1 MYCKSSSGEPP
12 WSAFSLRE
20 RELHVKT
27 YKLLVPTVSTAV
39 ALSLF
44 VQPSAASPRPP
55 EIPTIPGATH
65 IIVPG
70 TDDRQGT
77 DQLPRMDGWF
87 EEGADVLLVDYSATL
102 GPFIGGL
109 LAPSYDESSTE
120 GILNTLT
127 VVRNT
132 DGPVI
137 IYGFSQGSKVAG
149 NVAALISQLGLKEGE
164 VEVVLMADP
173 RFPNTGTEPQLRK
186 NHPVFSWVLENFLGV
201 TPEESRDPADTGHI
215 PVTSV
220 AIIGD
225 PAASLETWYLN
236 PLGFLLNTPTGFMM
250 IHSDQSDEANY
261 GKLDDLDVLKTWTDG
276 NTTYVVYDA
285 PHPVALFLRHY
296 GIPVD
301 ERGERFWELVA
312 PRTVP
317 GQDPAKAPSLA
328 KIVNWIDTELKG
340 GPTESQSEPTPPPA
354 TTPQAAESDSIV
366 VEAAPTAT
374 ETDSEPGSSL
384 VAPEENVETEIE
396 SAPAVESISDAV
408 NIPEVITEED
418 APAQPDTDTS
428 TTQDETTETF
438 VDESAEIDTNTDAFE
453 PQSTSDIAS
462 TDDSQSS
469 DTESDISSSDSTE

>member
-1 MYCKSSSGEPP
+1 MKAS
-12 WSAFSLRE
+12 
-20 RELHVKT
+20 
-27 YKLLVPTVSTAV
+27 KLLVPTVSTVV

-44 VQPSAASPRPP
+44 VQPTAASSRPS
-55 EIPTIPGATH
+55 EIPSTPGATH

-70 TDDRQGT
+70 TDDRQGV

-102 GPFIGGL
+102 GPFIGGIF
-109 LAPSYDESSTE
+109 APSYNESSTE

-132 DGPVI
+132 NGPVI

-149 NVAALISQLGLKEGE
+149 NVAALISQLGLKEDE

-186 NHPVFSWVLENFLGV
+186 NHPVFSWVLANFLGV
-201 TPEESRDPADTGHI
+201 TPEESRDPADTGDI
-215 PVTSV
+215 PVTSI

-261 GKLDDLDVLKTWTDG
+261 GKLDELDVLKTWTDG
-276 NTTYVVYDA
+276 STTYVVYDA

-301 ERGERFWELVA
+301 ERAERFWELVA
-312 PRTVP
+312 PRTIP
-317 GQDPAKAPSLA
+317 GQDPAKAPSLTE
-328 KIVNWIDTELKG
+328 IIDWIGTELKG
-340 GPTESQSEPTPPPA
+340 GPAEPQLTSAPLPV
-354 TTPQAAESDSIV
+354 TTPQVTESDSMTIETASSAAEINSES
-366 VEAAPTAT
+366 EASSVAT
-374 ETDSEPGSSL
+374 E
-384 VAPEENVETEIE
+384 ENPVTEIE
-396 SAPAVESISDAV
+396 SAPMVEPTPDAAD
-408 NIPEVITEED
+408 IPEVITEED
-418 APAQPDTDTS
+418 APTQLGTNTS
-428 TTQDETTETF
+428 TTQDETIEIL
-438 VDESAEIDTNTDAFE
+438 VDETAEIDTDTSDLE
-453 PQSTSDIAS
+453 STSDIAS
-462 TDDSQSS
+462 TDDIQSP
-469 DTESDISSSDSTE
+469 DAESNPSSSDSTE